1 MVVQEKDNHGISVV
15 NIGGGGSGLNQ
26 LNIPY
31 GIELDK
37 ITNTLYIAD
46 YGNHRIMAYA
56 KNAINGTVAFG
67 GQDAGINRTQLWAPV
82 GIYVD
87 YISNSLIIANYA
99 AHNVIRWIR
108 SEHEWILMAGD
119 INGSWN
125 STSTTLRG
133 VTDMILDPMGN
144 MYVADRN
151 NQRIQLF
158 MSGEYV
164 GQTIAGV
171 TGVFG
176 TNASLFSSPWCVKLD
191 NQLNL
196 YVADRNNH
204 RIQKFLRY

>member
-1 MVVQEKDNHGISVV
+1 LFQRGNHKISVV
-15 NIGGGGSGLNQ
+15 NIGGAGNATNQ
-26 LNIPY
+26 LSIPY

-46 YGNHRIMAYA
+46 YSNHRIVAYP
-56 KNAINGTVAFG
+56 KNETNGTVVFG
-67 GQDAGINRTQLWAPV
+67 GQGAGINMTQLCAPV
-82 GIYVD
+82 GIYLD
-87 YISNSLIIANYA
+87 YITNSLLIANHG
-99 AHNVIRWIR
+99 AHNVLRWIR
-108 SEHEWILMAGD
+108 MKDRWTLMAGD
-119 INGSWN
+119 INGVAN
-125 STSTTLRG
+125 STSTTLRA

-151 NQRIQLF
+151 NHRIQLF

-171 TGVFG
+171 TGEVG
-176 TNASLFSSPWCVKLD
+176 MNASLFSSPWCVKLD

-196 YVADRNNH
+196 YVADADNH